1 MLFKR
6 GGVRGGNG
14 APSQR
19 HNGFLPLAE
28 GVAIQRDAQRE
39 GFPPLAHS
47 RDGFLPLTEDV
58 AIHRVV
64 QGAGRTGGTSACA
77 AARHWRDVTE
87 RRAVE
92 TEQAAGASKEAARPI
107 RDAGPEPPPQAV
119 ARPEALLQDAEA
131 TARFRA
137 AQAMGEGGSKAAL
150 WQSTVS
156 QLKAGLRARIIWGSR
171 RFSAKVI
178 GAGGPEAVLQAVGEL
193 KSRLQDEDANVRTSA
208 AKAVGKG
215 GPETALQAVGE
226 LKALLRDD
234 GAGVREWAA
243 EAIGKGGPEAVLQ
256 AGGELKDLLKDKD
269 AAVRS
274 QVEATFSSFGA
285 MIEG

>member
-178 GAGGPEAVLQAVGEL
+178 GAGGPEAVLQAAGEM
-193 KSRLQDEDANVRTSA
+193 KARLQDEDARIRICA
-208 AKAVGKG
+208 AQANRG
-215 GPETALQAVGE
+215 G
-226 LKALLRDD
+226 
-234 GAGVREWAA
+234 GARGGTPGWGRA
-243 EAIGKGGPEAVLQ
+243 EGPAERQGCGRPQPGRGYIQFVWCHDRGQ
-256 AGGELKDLLKDKD
+256 
-269 AAVRS
+269 
-274 QVEATFSSFGA
+274 
-285 MIEG
+285 